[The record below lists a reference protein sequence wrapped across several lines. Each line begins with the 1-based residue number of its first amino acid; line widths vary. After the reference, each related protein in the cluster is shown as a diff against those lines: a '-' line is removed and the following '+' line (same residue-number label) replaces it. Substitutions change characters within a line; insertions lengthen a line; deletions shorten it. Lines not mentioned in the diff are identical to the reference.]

1 MKGNVQHIT
10 TAPRCVVLIA
20 TSTARARKQWT
31 QALEGMC
38 TVLVVAER
46 DSLDRSLGDLK
57 PDILLLDLAL
67 PRLGDLEGVLALR
80 DMSPATKIVLFAR
93 SPSVKEGLSLLRA
106 GAWGYCEKAI
116 DPRHLKKAVLMLQ
129 KGEVWVKR
137 NLVPHLIGE
146 LARLT
151 SHRLKDSAIG
161 DTRLASLTPRERE
174 VVSLIG
180 EGVRNKEIASRLL
193 MTEHTVK
200 AHLTAIFR
208 KLNLSGRVQLALL
221 VQSARS

>member
-1 MKGNVQHIT
+1 MKGNLQHVT
-10 TAPRCVVLIA
+10 SAPRCVVLIA
-20 TSTARARKQWT
+20 TSTARVRKHWT

-38 TVLVVAER
+38 TVLIVAER
-46 DSLDRSLGDLK
+46 GSLDRSLADLK
-57 PDILLLDLAL
+57 PEILLLDLAL
-67 PRLGDLEGVLALR
+67 PQLGGLEGVLAIR
-80 DMSPATKIVLFAR
+80 DMSPATKIVVFAR
-93 SPSVKEGLSLLRA
+93 SPSVKEGLSLLKA
-106 GAWGYCEKAI
+106 GAWGYCEKTI

-151 SHRLKDSAIG
+151 RRRLKDAAIY
-161 DTRLASLTPRERE
+161 DIQFASLTPRERE

-180 EGVRNKEIASRLL
+180 EGASNKEIASRLL

-221 VQSARS
+221 FQSAPL